1 MNILIVDDNPINLK
15 LLRAQLEAE
24 GYAVFEAPN
33 GVDALALLERQRMD
47 VLISDIFMPEMD
59 GYRLCYEIRK
69 HTRLH
74 NLPIILCTS
83 TYTSVE
89 DEKLVRDVRAD
100 KYLRRPVSL
109 ETIVAAV
116 REVKAMGHAAPQPK
130 AMQEVEVLVEYSER
144 LVSKLE
150 EKNTGLKEQTEALRQ
165 SEERYRML
173 FERAPDMIF
182 SLAPMGAIVTLNRGF
197 ETITGWPRAQ
207 WLGRPFQDLIHPEDQ
222 TLVGMLLR
230 LVMGGETVPT
240 LVLRV
245 RNVAGGFREIE
256 FTGFFSELSGGRME
270 VQGIGRDITER
281 LQFET
286 ALRER
291 EARLRAIVDN
301 EPECVKV
308 VDKDGLILEMNPA
321 GLRII
326 EADSLQQAQNKEL
339 NSIIVREHQAAFGAL
354 LQKILQGES
363 GILEFDIIGLKG
375 TRRTLDTH
383 AVPLRDRRGKVTAL
397 LGITRDIT
405 ERKQA
410 QEEILRLNAELEQ
423 RVQQRTA
430 QLQFANQQ
438 LESFSYSVSHDLRS
452 PLSSIEGFSTLL
464 GKELGAG
471 AATERSKHYLT
482 RIRAGVVQMGELIDA
497 LLSLAHVSQTSLRWE
512 NVDLSAVAEIV
523 MNAHQVREPDRL
535 VQLNIQPG
543 LIVVGDP
550 RLLRQVLEN
559 LMGNAWKFSSQR
571 LQTQISFSRQMSPN
585 DEAMYVVQD
594 NGVGF
599 DMAYSEKLFDTFQRL
614 HSVSEFAGT
623 GIGLATVHR
632 IVTRHVGRIWAE
644 STLGQGAAFYFTLGD
659 PPV

>member
-15 LLRAQLEAE
+15 LLRAQLEDE
-24 GYAVFEAPN
+24 GHVVFEAPN
-33 GVDALALLERQRMD
+33 GVDALALLERQRVD

-69 HTRLH
+69 HARLH
-74 NLPIILCTS
+74 DLPIILCTS
-83 TYTSVE
+83 TYTSVD

-116 REVKAMGHAAPQPK
+116 HEVKAMSHAAPQPK
-130 AMQEVEVLVEYSER
+130 ELQEVEVLVEYSER
-144 LVSKLE
+144 LVSKLA
-150 EKNTGLKEQTEALRQ
+150 EKNTELQAQTEALRE
-165 SEERYRML
+165 SEERYRLL
-173 FERAPDMIF
+173 FEHAPDVIF
-182 SLAPMGAIVTLNRGF
+182 SLTPIGTIVTLNRGF

-207 WLGRPFQDLIHPEDQ
+207 WFGRPFQNLIHPDDQ
-222 TLVGMLLR
+222 TFAEELLR
-230 LVMGGETVPT
+230 LVLGEEPVPT
-240 LVLRV
+240 YVLRV
-245 RNVAGGFREIE
+245 RTVAGGFRDVE
-256 FTGFFSELSGGRME
+256 FTGFTSELSGGRIE

-281 LQFET
+281 LQAEA

-321 GLRII
+321 GLRMI
-326 EADSLQQAQNKEL
+326 EADSFLQTQNKGI
-339 NSIIVREHQAAFGAL
+339 NSIVVEEHRAPFSAL

-375 TRRTLDTH
+375 TRRTLETH
-383 AVPLRDRRGKVTAL
+383 AVPLRDKRGEVTAL

-405 ERKQA
+405 VRKQA
-410 QEEILRLNAELEQ
+410 QEEIFRLNSELEQ

-452 PLSSIEGFSTLL
+452 PLRSIEGFSNLL
-464 GKELGAG
+464 GKEIGAG
-471 AATERSKHYLT
+471 AVTERSKHYLS
-482 RIRAGVVQMGELIDA
+482 RIRAGVVQMGQLIDA
-497 LLSLAHVSQTSLRWE
+497 LLSLAHVSHTSLRWE
-512 NVDLSAVAEIV
+512 NVDLSAVAETV
-523 MNAHQVREPDRL
+523 LNAYREREPNRL
-535 VQLNIQPG
+535 VQFDIQPG
-543 LIVVGDP
+543 LIVLGDP

-571 LQTQISFSRQMSPN
+571 QQTQISFGRQIGPN
-585 DEAMYVVQD
+585 NEAMDVVQD
-594 NGVGF
+594 NGAGF

-614 HSVSEFAGT
+614 HSESEFAGT

-632 IVTRHVGRIWAE
+632 IVTRHVGRIWAK
-644 STLGQGAAFYFTLGD
+644 SILGQGATFYFTLGD

>member
-1 MNILIVDDNPINLK
+1 
-15 LLRAQLEAE
+15 
-24 GYAVFEAPN
+24 
-33 GVDALALLERQRMD
+33 
-47 VLISDIFMPEMD
+47 
-59 GYRLCYEIRK
+59 
-69 HTRLH
+69 
-74 NLPIILCTS
+74 
-83 TYTSVE
+83 
-89 DEKLVRDVRAD
+89 
-100 KYLRRPVSL
+100 
-109 ETIVAAV
+109 
-116 REVKAMGHAAPQPK
+116 
-130 AMQEVEVLVEYSER
+130 
-144 LVSKLE
+144 
-150 EKNTGLKEQTEALRQ
+150 
-165 SEERYRML
+165 ML

-535 VQLNIQPG
+535 VQLNIQPR

-585 DEAMYVVQD
+585 NEAMYVVQD

-644 STLGQGAAFYFTLGD
+644 STLGQGAAFYFPLGD